1 MVENRGHDHKRSS
14 KWQIWEG
21 EREVNRDIF
30 SYIANY
36 TLGAIPSRKTVV
48 VNESYLDF
56 SYTDR

>member
-1 MVENRGHDHKRSS
+1 MENRGHDHKRSS
-14 KWQIWEG
+14 KEQIWER
-21 EREVNRDIF
+21 ERKVNREIV

-36 TLGAIPSRKTVV
+36 TLGAIPSRKIVV